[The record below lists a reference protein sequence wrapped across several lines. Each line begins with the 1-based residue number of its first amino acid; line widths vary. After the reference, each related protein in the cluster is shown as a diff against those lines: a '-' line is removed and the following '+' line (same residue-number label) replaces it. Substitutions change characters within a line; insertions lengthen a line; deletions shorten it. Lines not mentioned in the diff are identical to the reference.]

1 LKKVNSSRPKGFQ
14 IRLISEGTKRT
25 DYVPEQNET
34 GGTYQRMTKK
44 QLGELI
50 TDSQESLYRIAK
62 TILASDADCADAV
75 SETIVRA
82 FSCLGTLKNDKYA
95 RTWLIRILIN
105 ESRNI
110 QRKGAR
116 IIPFDE
122 IPEQEIHQTADYSE
136 LYQAVMT
143 LPEEQRIAVAL
154 YYMEGYS
161 IREIASMEDTTQ
173 SAVKNR
179 LLRARRT
186 LKTLLGNQLEDEE

>member
-1 LKKVNSSRPKGFQ
+1 
-14 IRLISEGTKRT
+14 
-25 DYVPEQNET
+25 
-34 GGTYQRMTKK
+34 MTKK

-75 SETIVRA
+75 SETIV
-82 FSCLGTLKNDKYA
+82 
-95 RTWLIRILIN
+95 RILIN

-161 IREIASMEDTTQ
+161 IREIASMEDITQ

-186 LKTLLGNQLEDEE
+186 LKTLLENQLEDEE